1 MGEKKFLLPKAFEEG
16 FLVSEYPD
24 FLESIKKNNE
34 IEVEIDVMSRLIQE
48 KKRQLAAL
56 II

>member
-1 MGEKKFLLPKAFEEG
+1 M
-16 FLVSEYPD
+16 SEYPD